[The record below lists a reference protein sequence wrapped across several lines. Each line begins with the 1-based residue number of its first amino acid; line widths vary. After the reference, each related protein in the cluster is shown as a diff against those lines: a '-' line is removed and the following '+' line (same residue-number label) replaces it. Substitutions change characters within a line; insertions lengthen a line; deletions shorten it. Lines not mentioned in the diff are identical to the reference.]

1 MSSRWIA
8 DPSRQLTSARL
19 CRAAILRHR
28 RVPRV
33 MAPPVASES
42 HRHRE
47 GRHLGRRCRQAL
59 ADPSHAAT
67 SASGNDIPDNTD
79 SLVFPG
85 FAYRPSATV
94 RRLSKPAF
102 LHAIVRQG
110 STQLRGRFTY
120 THSHVSVPIRL
131 RKGDRGR
138 QRVIGLGTLATAQCA
153 ELTLSPWS
161 PSLPLNCFWPS

>member
-19 CRAAILRHR
+19 CRASILRHR

-33 MAPPVASES
+33 MAPPVAIES

-47 GRHLGRRCRQAL
+47 GRHLGRRCRQPL

-94 RRLSKPAF
+94 RRLSNPAF
-102 LHAIVRQG
+102 CTPLYAKALHSSEDALHTRTATFRCPSDCGKAIEAGNG
-110 STQLRGRFTY
+110 S
-120 THSHVSVPIRL
+120 
-131 RKGDRGR
+131 
-138 QRVIGLGTLATAQCA
+138 LA
-153 ELTLSPWS
+153 
-161 PSLPLNCFWPS
+161 

>member
-19 CRAAILRHR
+19 CRASILRHR

-33 MAPPVASES
+33 MAPPVAIES

-47 GRHLGRRCRQAL
+47 GRHLGRRCRQPL

-94 RRLSKPAF
+94 RRLSNPAF
-102 LHAIVRQG
+102 LHAIVRQYIHAQPRFG
-110 STQLRGRFTY
+110 AHQIAERRSRPATGHWLRHISDGAMCRTYAIAVVPVTPTRSYQAAST
-120 THSHVSVPIRL
+120 
-131 RKGDRGR
+131 
-138 QRVIGLGTLATAQCA
+138 
-153 ELTLSPWS
+153 
-161 PSLPLNCFWPS
+161 